1 MVAYGQNKSEN
12 EANSEVEQQNT
23 KGVHFLDYILI
34 SKLEN
39 NIENMQKDRDS
50 VFNLDEEFYNKLLFL
65 NNHKVNYP
73 ERRVSTNFEHVND
86 TVDDYK

>member
-1 MVAYGQNKSEN
+1 MIVWEKNKSDN
-12 EANSEVEQQNT
+12 HANSEVEQQNT
-23 KGVHFLDYILI
+23 QGVHFLDYILI

-39 NIENMQKDRDS
+39 NIENMQKDENS
-50 VFNLDEEFYNKLLFL
+50 VFKLYEEFYNKLLFL
-65 NNHKVNYP
+65 NHHKENYP